1 MDYSQYG
8 LTQVDAKSSDHD
20 KGIVAA
26 PDGTFYKIDGFKREQ
41 KEGLDTDQ
49 GGAFSGKLQA
59 DSAKG
64 GWNPSTFNTATDV
77 ENALKYLEEPEPE
90 KDYSGDQDNI
100 ELSERLATARAR
112 VAQYEEDRVSGQ
124 MAKDLYDSENNPSEG
139 FLERY
144 KIKLGEQLANG
155 KYKDPRNNPSKPG
168 EDEESSINVSKFAR
182 TGIAER

>member
-20 KGIVAA
+20 KGIVKA
-26 PDGTFYKIDGFKREQ
+26 PDGSFYKIEGFSREQ

-49 GGAFSGKLQA
+49 GKAFSGKLEA
-59 DSAKG
+59 DAGKG
-64 GWNPSTFNTATDV
+64 GYDPSTFNTATDV
-77 ENALKYLEEPEPE
+77 ENALRHLSAAEPE
-90 KDYSGDQDNI
+90 KDYGGDQDNI
-100 ELSERLATARAR
+100 ELSSRLATARAR

-144 KIKLGEQLANG
+144 KIKLGDQLANG

-168 EDEESSINVSKFAR
+168 EDEENSINVSKFAR
-182 TGIAER
+182 TGLEER

>member
-1 MDYSQYG
+1 MN
-8 LTQVDAKSSDHD
+8 LV
-20 KGIVAA
+20 
-26 PDGTFYKIDGFKREQ
+26 
-41 KEGLDTDQ
+41 
-49 GGAFSGKLQA
+49 
-59 DSAKG
+59 
-64 GWNPSTFNTATDV
+64 TAIIV
-77 ENALKYLEEPEPE
+77 ENALKHLDASEPEPE
-90 KDYSGDQDNI
+90 KDYGGDQDNI

-112 VAQYEEDRVSGQ
+112 VAQYEEDRASGQ

-182 TGIAER
+182 TGIEER

>member
-1 MDYSQYG
+1 
-8 LTQVDAKSSDHD
+8 
-20 KGIVAA
+20 
-26 PDGTFYKIDGFKREQ
+26 
-41 KEGLDTDQ
+41 
-49 GGAFSGKLQA
+49 
-59 DSAKG
+59 
-64 GWNPSTFNTATDV
+64 
-77 ENALKYLEEPEPE
+77 
-90 KDYSGDQDNI
+90 
-100 ELSERLATARAR
+100 
-112 VAQYEEDRVSGQ
+112 